1 MSKSSPITICIR
13 ELRDGE
19 AGAFD
24 RLVELL
30 YDDLRAMARA
40 QIGSG
45 GLHTLNPTALVHEA
59 YVRLAGRDVL
69 EYSDRNHFLAVCSV
83 VMRNIVIDFARRR
96 KAQKR
101 GGDRQRVTLEESM
114 LLLDSQAEDLL
125 AIDQALSRMQE
136 LSPRMVRVVECRFF
150 GGLTEEETAGALDVS
165 ESTVRREWVKARA
178 LLREMLGE
186 AA

>member
-1 MSKSSPITICIR
+1 MADPSPITVCIH
-13 ELRDGE
+13 ELREGE

-24 RLVELL
+24 RLVGLL
-30 YDDLRAMARA
+30 YDELREMARI
-40 QIGSG
+40 QLGNRG
-45 GLHTLNPTALVHEA
+45 PQTLNPTALVHEA
-59 YVRLAGRDVL
+59 YVRLAGKNIIA
-69 EYSDRNHFLAVCSV
+69 YSDRNHFLAVCSV
-83 VMRNIVIDFARRR
+83 VMRNITIDFARRR

-125 AIDQALSRMQE
+125 AIDQALSRMGD

-165 ESTVRREWVKARA
+165 ESTVRREWIKARA

>member
-1 MSKSSPITICIR
+1 M
-13 ELRDGE
+13 
-19 AGAFD
+19 
-24 RLVELL
+24 ELL

-45 GLHTLNPTALVHEA
+45 GPHTLNPTALVHEA
-59 YVRLAGRDVL
+59 YVRLARRDGL